1 MTITTENINQLRS
14 ALNDLPQAPL
24 RTRQLTKRD
33 MVEKLRKE
41 LEQAQRRGYTLKDL
55 AELMEK
61 NGVKIHPNM
70 LGQYLRDKEHA
81 KGRRPAR
88 VTGASNDGQEQGK
101 AVAGEGLKAGEK
113 NEGKKDGK
121 KETGKAP
128 KSGPGKVVV
137 EAQKRGQPA
146 TPVDTSGRTDAASK
160 AQAEPTGAV
169 TSSGSFDPRADS
181 DEI

>member
-14 ALNDLPQAPL
+14 ALNDLPQAPS

-61 NGVKIHPNM
+61 NGVPIHPNM
-70 LGQYLRDKEHA
+70 LGQYLRDKEYA
-81 KGRRPAR
+81 KGKRPTR
-88 VTGASNDGQEQGK
+88 TTGGSNEGQEQGK

-113 NEGKKDGK
+113 NEGRKDGK
-121 KETGKAP
+121 KEAGKAP

-160 AQAEPTGAV
+160 AQAGPTGAV